1 MVCEIT
7 PLAGVA
13 VMVKLV
19 GLEIAF
25 VPLEA
30 SAAVRW

>member
-25 VPLEA
+25 VLEA